1 MSVSLEALAMAGANY
16 LESGMDIEEW
26 EQQDL
31 GPPPPHLLA
40 EEEEREEEEKI
51 YQKKNNEDDGRI
63 GDDLVTILYHVKES
77 LIRMITNERT
87 ARRVWSI
94 GRTYMRAII
103 RVLVMIRIDIINR
116 CKASSPPY

>member
-40 EEEEREEEEKI
+40 EEEEREEEEKNLPEEE
-51 YQKKNNEDDGRI
+51 Q
-63 GDDLVTILYHVKES
+63 
-77 LIRMITNERT
+77 
-87 ARRVWSI
+87 
-94 GRTYMRAII
+94 
-103 RVLVMIRIDIINR
+103 
-116 CKASSPPY
+116 